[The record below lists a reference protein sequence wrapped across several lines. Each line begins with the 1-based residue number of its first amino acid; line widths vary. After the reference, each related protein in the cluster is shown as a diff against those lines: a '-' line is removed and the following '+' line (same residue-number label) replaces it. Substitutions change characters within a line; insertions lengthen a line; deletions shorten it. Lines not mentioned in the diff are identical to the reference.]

1 MMTAVKRSY
10 DNVDKSQE
18 DKRLYRG
25 LELDNGIKVRENNQ
39 SNHMNCV
46 QAIMLLCAGS
56 LDI

>member
-25 LELDNGIKVRENNQ
+25 LELDNGIKVGENNPII
-39 SNHMNCV
+39 C
-46 QAIMLLCAGS
+46 ILCPS
-56 LDI
+56 DHVVVCRFS

>member
-25 LELDNGIKVRENNQ
+25 LELDNGIKVRTMKTLAL
-39 SNHMNCV
+39 HCV
-46 QAIMLLCAGS
+46 PRDHALL
-56 LDI
+56 

>member
-25 LELDNGIKVRENNQ
+25 LELDNGIKVRENNTII
-39 SNHMNCV
+39 SNHVVCRF
-46 QAIMLLCAGS
+46 S
-56 LDI
+56 

>member
-25 LELDNGIKVRENNQ
+25 LELDNGIKVRENNPIICIV
-39 SNHMNCV
+39 SKPSYHVVVCRF
-46 QAIMLLCAGS
+46 S
-56 LDI
+56 